1 MIAIGAPLRR
11 ETRVLMHATPGVSQL
26 YIVQLPFDAAHLGLA
41 AASQALLSRSTGS
54 CQALDRERVA
64 TVATVVSVASVAA
77 CEAVS
82 PPRSLLVSAC
92 HRCSKGEMGTVGMA
106 GSKASNERLP
116 LDVYEASDERSPLDV
131 SEASK
136 DESRRKAQR
145 VQVLSE
151 CLRRS
156 GMGNRL
162 SL

>member
-1 MIAIGAPLRR
+1 MVIAIGAPLRR

-64 TVATVVSVASVAA
+64 TVASVAA